1 MKNLH
6 TLNSRHSDPS
16 AYSKISANSAGPIGL
31 FLSAENAANS
41 RSIGQARDEEPTV
54 RPSTARRN
62 ENLRSLVAEL
72 SFREMGYVGVATHL
86 NCSPSCARNY
96 ISQLLD
102 LGVIASSPNR
112 PPAGAVDR
120 AVFRLNGI
128 LASSG
133 LYGPEKMQGR
143 SAGRR
148 SLELPQG
155 TLNRKGDCYDWLETA
170 VSLARSAGASPL
182 RDPLVAALFGSPP
195 ERVNEL
201 DTPG

>member
-16 AYSKISANSAGPIGL
+16 AYSNISANSAGPIGL

-41 RSIGQARDEEPTV
+41 RSIGPAPDEAPTI

-72 SFREMGYVGVATHL
+72 SLREMGYVGVATHL

-96 ISQLLD
+96 LSQLLD

-120 AVFRLNGI
+120 AVFRLNGV
-128 LASSG
+128 LSSSAH
-133 LYGPEKMQGR
+133 YSAEKVQGR
-143 SAGRR
+143 NAGRL
-148 SLELPQG
+148 SLDISRG
-155 TLNRKGDCYDWLETA
+155 AAKGDSFHFLEST
-170 VSLARSAGASPL
+170 VSLARSAGVAPS

-195 ERVNEL
+195 ERVNEF

>member
-6 TLNSRHSDPS
+6 TLNPGHSDPS
-16 AYSKISANSAGPIGL
+16 AYSQIPANSASPIGS
-31 FLSAENAANS
+31 FPGGENAANS
-41 RSIGQARDEEPTV
+41 RSIGLAPDEKPTV
-54 RPSTARRN
+54 RPSTVRRH

-72 SFREMGYVGVATHL
+72 SLRDLGYVGVATHL
-86 NCSPSCARNY
+86 NCSASCARNY

-102 LGVIASSPNR
+102 LGVIVGSPNKS
-112 PPAGAVDR
+112 PAGAADR
-120 AVFRLNGI
+120 TVFRLNGV

-133 LYGPEKMQGR
+133 LYGPEKMRGR

-148 SLELPQG
+148 SLELSQG
-155 TLNRKGDCYDWLETA
+155 TLNRKGDSYDWLETA

>member
-6 TLNSRHSDPS
+6 TPNSRHSDPS
-16 AYSKISANSAGPIGL
+16 AYSNISANSAGPIGL
-31 FLSAENAANS
+31 FLGAENAANS
-41 RSIGQARDEEPTV
+41 RSIGPAPDEAPTI

-72 SFREMGYVGVATHL
+72 SLREMGYVGVATHL

-96 ISQLLD
+96 IGQLLD

-120 AVFRLNGI
+120 AVFRLNGV
-128 LASSG
+128 LSSSARHSA
-133 LYGPEKMQGR
+133 EKAQDGNAGRLSLDLSQDAVKGDSLLWLEPAVSLTR
-143 SAGRR
+143 SAGVAP
-148 SLELPQG
+148 S
-155 TLNRKGDCYDWLETA
+155 
-170 VSLARSAGASPL
+170 

-195 ERVNEL
+195 ERVNGPL
-201 DTPG
+201 V